1 MYKNKSEHIS
11 IKMPKYVIDKLK
23 ILSKERNK
31 PLNKL
36 YIEIL
41 LSDLIFNDD
50 RILNLY
56 LKARVEKKSI
66 TNVIRYHLGYK
77 EFENFDYKSLLTS
90 NKNCFK
96 TMVSVSAEEKEKIKN
111 RAKHI
116 SLPMHTYSFI
126 KIMAFIDLLELFTM
140 GEKYE
145 IRNMAKKRNMTPS
158 QFCNYCLDT
167 PNYREIKDIE
177 YITVIDGIW
186 YPQTYQ
192 KIV

>member
-1 MYKNKSEHIS
+1 
-11 IKMPKYVIDKLK
+11 MPKYVIYKLK

-36 YIEIL
+36 DIEIL

-77 EFENFDYKSLLTS
+77 EFENFDYKNLLIS

-96 TMVSVSAEEKEKIKN
+96 TIVSVSAEEK
-111 RAKHI
+111 
-116 SLPMHTYSFI
+116 
-126 KIMAFIDLLELFTM
+126 
-140 GEKYE
+140 
-145 IRNMAKKRNMTPS
+145 
-158 QFCNYCLDT
+158 
-167 PNYREIKDIE
+167 
-177 YITVIDGIW
+177 
-186 YPQTYQ
+186 
-192 KIV
+192 